1 MKIVYV
7 SGVKFGYSLL
17 YEILEHNFEI
27 SAVISYSDS
36 KKSIYSDFA
45 SFDSICNKF
54 NIQNIKVNN
63 INDAENVEILK
74 SLKPD
79 LILVMGWSQLLKK
92 NIIQTSKFG
101 VIGSHPTELPK
112 YRGRAP
118 IPWSIIKALDESALT
133 FFYIEEGVDD
143 GDIFAQKKF
152 LISPNDDATSIY
164 EKITILGKKMIIE
177 NLKLLQNNKSKRIKQ
192 DQSKFIEYWPKRT
205 PNDGLIDWSKSCE
218 EIHTLIRASTNPYPG
233 AFTFFKNQKI
243 IIWKANYRKTENCQ
257 PGKILKISNNSITIA
272 ASNGEI
278 VITKADLSNGNSIFI
293 ENIFTKNDVGLCLD
307 EINI

>member
-17 YEILEHNFEI
+17 EEILEHNFEI

-63 INDAENVEILK
+63 INDAENIEFIK

-92 NIIQTSKFG
+92 DVIEISRLG

-118 IPWSIIKALDESALT
+118 IPWSIIKELRSE
-133 FFYIEEGVDD
+133 V
-143 GDIFAQKKF
+143 
-152 LISPNDDATSIY
+152 
-164 EKITILGKKMIIE
+164 
-177 NLKLLQNNKSKRIKQ
+177 R
-192 DQSKFIEYWPKRT
+192 
-205 PNDGLIDWSKSCE
+205 
-218 EIHTLIRASTNPYPG
+218 
-233 AFTFFKNQKI
+233 
-243 IIWKANYRKTENCQ
+243 
-257 PGKILKISNNSITIA
+257 
-272 ASNGEI
+272 
-278 VITKADLSNGNSIFI
+278 
-293 ENIFTKNDVGLCLD
+293 
-307 EINI
+307 

>member
-17 YEILEHNFEI
+17 EEILEHKFEI

-36 KKSIYSDFA
+36 KKSVYSDFA

-63 INDAENVEILK
+63 INDAENIEFIK

-92 NIIQTSKFG
+92 DVIEISRLG

-118 IPWSIIKALDESALT
+118 IPWSIIKELRRSALT
-133 FFYIEEGVDD
+133 FFYIEEGIDN
-143 GDIFAQKKF
+143 GDIFAQDF
-152 LISPNDDATSIY
+152 FSISSEDDATSLY
-164 EKITILGKKMIIE
+164 VRITNLGKQMIIK
-177 NLKLLQNNKSKRIKQ
+177 NLKLLQNNNAKRIKQ
-192 DQSKFIEYWPKRT
+192 DQSKFIEYWPKRI
-205 PNDGLIDWSKSCE
+205 PDDGLIDWSKPCK
-218 EIHTLIRASTNPYPG
+218 EIDILIKATTHPYPG
-233 AFTFFKNQKI
+233 AFTFYKNKKI
-243 IIWKANYRKTENCQ
+243 IIWNAIFNETKISK
-257 PGKILKISNNSITIA
+257 PGKILDVTNDSVAIGTL
-272 ASNGEI
+272 NGEI
-278 VITKADLSNGNSIFI
+278 IITNAETSTGNSIFS
-293 ENIFTKNDVGLCLD
+293 ENIFTENDKSSRLD
-307 EINI
+307 NY